1 MPILEYCWL
10 VPEKLNEETQLQ
22 MATIKKK
29 KNSIKKFM
37 PIKCTKLWWFLIML
51 Y

>member
-29 KNSIKKFM
+29 KFNQKMYAHKV
-37 PIKCTKLWWFLIML
+37 

>member
-10 VPEKLNEETQLQ
+10 VPEKLNEETKLQ

-29 KNSIKKFM
+29 KKFNQK
-37 PIKCTKLWWFLIML
+37 IYAHKV